1 MQNKFDKKVVNEL
14 FGIDE
19 PFKAPGRLMEINFNP
34 KLREKLFRQFL
45 EISTDVSYD
54 WFQGYFEEN
63 QADHKNKKQDFTPRS
78 VSDLVTE
85 LADGKDDHTYFESA
99 SGTGGITIKKWWRD
113 CIKESPLN
121 YSPQEHLYWC
131 EELSDGAVPFLI
143 FNLAL
148 RGMNAVVWNGDSLSR
163 KCRGVFLIM
172 NSTNNAL
179 GFSDVN
185 VMPYNEEV
193 KKYFNVSEWVGERFP
208 EHVETSLSA
217 DWRDTFAK
225 YNRSNKLAAATQ
237 GQDSTGN

>member
-99 SGTGGITIKKWWRD
+99 SGTGGKKMV
-113 CIKESPLN
+113 
-121 YSPQEHLYWC
+121 
-131 EELSDGAVPFLI
+131 A
-143 FNLAL
+143 
-148 RGMNAVVWNGDSLSR
+148 
-163 KCRGVFLIM
+163 
-172 NSTNNAL
+172 
-179 GFSDVN
+179 
-185 VMPYNEEV
+185 
-193 KKYFNVSEWVGERFP
+193 
-208 EHVETSLSA
+208 
-217 DWRDTFAK
+217 
-225 YNRSNKLAAATQ
+225 
-237 GQDSTGN
+237 